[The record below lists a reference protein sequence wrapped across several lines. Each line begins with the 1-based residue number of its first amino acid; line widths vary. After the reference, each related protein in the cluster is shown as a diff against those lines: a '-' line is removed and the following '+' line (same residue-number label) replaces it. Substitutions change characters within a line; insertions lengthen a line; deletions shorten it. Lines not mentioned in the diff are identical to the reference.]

1 MANLTYE
8 FFKNEDFFQLCDGII
23 ISAHEHIKKP
33 DKKIFEVLMSR
44 YKLKPQ
50 ECIFIDDDDTGRSYI
65 TANEM
70 GILGRRVLPN
80 NAQDIEKMLEENDI
94 I

>member
-1 MANLTYE
+1 
-8 FFKNEDFFQLCDGII
+8 
-23 ISAHEHIKKP
+23 
-33 DKKIFEVLMSR
+33 MSR

-50 ECIFIDDDDTGRSYI
+50 ECIFIDDDDTGKSYN

-70 GILGRRVLPN
+70 GIFGRRVLPN
-80 NAQDIEKMLEENDI
+80 NAQDIEMTLKENDI